1 MLTLEVGDPLI
12 PALARRRR
20 KLQAIATLV
29 QLPNFW
35 EQLLRWEK
43 TAWECDRSLFGN
55 GGSGAVSSRTQLIT
69 QNSGLQALSSKES
82 AKNQCVIN
90 SVQLLMRCPFVRMN
104 RYRSEKPVQGG
115 LDACP
120 PRNEL
125 YQIFYNHQ
133 FDNQKHTRR
142 EHHFITFLQ
151 IFSVTNG
158 I

>member
-1 MLTLEVGDPLI
+1 M
-12 PALARRRR
+12 RR
-20 KLQAIATLV
+20 KLQAIVHCCQAIPGVSGTV
-29 QLPNFW
+29 AQVGENGFGA
-35 EQLLRWEK
+35 RW
-43 TAWECDRSLFGN
+43 LFGN
-55 GGSGAVSSRTQLIT
+55 GGSGAVCDRPLV
-69 QNSGLQALSSKES
+69 G
-82 AKNQCVIN
+82 
-90 SVQLLMRCPFVRMN
+90 MN